1 MHRELALA
9 LSIIACGLSAEHQL
23 LAAITA
29 TGDVAPDPATTT
41 SGHELTVGNTSHGL
55 MHVDEGS
62 DVTSSTSYVGREV
75 GGIGVAR
82 VVDSGSSWDVS
93 GLLYVGYEGSGSLE
107 VSNNGRIESGF
118 ASIGYA
124 PGPSANATVSGSGS
138 TWVTQGLEVGRGG
151 IGTLSITGGGRVDT
165 EHAAYVE
172 SNGGQGTAVVD
183 GTNSSWSVGDWL
195 QVGTRGIGILEI
207 SNGGRVS
214 TVESGVIAADVGG
227 SGEVRVTGVGSSW
240 VVGNDA
246 NDNLHVGN
254 DGHGTLRITGGG
266 QVTNGGASI
275 LGTRS
280 VPSNPTG
287 IVQVDGAGS
296 TWTSGGRLSV
306 GTDATGTIE
315 ITRGGR
321 VTSGGMSVLG
331 LRAGANGTVI
341 VDGADSVWS
350 SSGGVN
356 VGEAGNGTL
365 QISDGGRVEVGG
377 ETWVARSGG
386 HGSIHFNDGTLT
398 TGSLLAAALRLGGSG
413 TINAHGVVSD
423 INLVFDASHGLE
435 QQVVL
440 NSQPNQNVTV
450 NLDVD
455 GTGPLGAGYG
465 GQGYLR
471 IADGVMVTSTT
482 GLLGYLAGSSGRVE
496 VTGAGSKWTSA
507 GTLSVGTSGM
517 GALEVRAGGN
527 VTSSGSIYLAEL
539 AGSSG
544 AAIVDGAGSV
554 LSSDQSLLV
563 GDLGPGTL
571 EITGGGRVSSGIA
584 HVGRLAGSSGSVSVD
599 GEGSLWSMTHLH
611 VGGGALIGG
620 AGTGTVSITNG
631 GTVSCFD
638 CYIAA
643 GGPGTLTV
651 NGAGSLFRSRHEL
664 RVGRVGLGTLNITG
678 GGTVEVDGNLW
689 LGYFTGGNG
698 IINLSD
704 GTLRLDGKM
713 AVNLGTG
720 TLNFT
725 GGRLEVA
732 GEIDLKTAL
741 VQNGGTFAPG
751 NSAGITTIQVGY
763 TVDHGT
769 LEIEI
774 NGAGTAGVDWDQ
786 VKVNGAVDLLGANAL
801 PDGRLD
807 VKLGFAPAI
816 GAEFLILDNDASD
829 PIGGMFANGR
839 TVKAAYSAGL
849 YEFAIDYSA
858 GTGNDLSLI
867 TQAVSLLGDY
877 NGDGTVDAADYVHWR
892 AAANTAVTHYS
903 SADGSGNGLVD
914 DEDYLVWRSNFGLTS
929 AAIAAAI
936 ESDQRTAVPEPTAA
950 CISAA
955 LLMLALVRNQR
966 QTNLQDWFS
975 PLDGE
980 GLGGVTRPAPTRS
993 VGHNALVT
1001 REANTRNNV

>member
-1 MHRELALA
+1 MVMHRRFALA
-9 LSIIACGLSAEHQL
+9 LSILACGLFAEHES

-55 MHVDEGS
+55 MHVDGGS
-62 DVTSSTSYVGREV
+62 DVTSSTSYIGREV

-82 VVDSGSSWDVS
+82 VADSGSSWDVS
-93 GLLYVGYEGSGSLE
+93 GLLYVGYNGNGALE
-107 VSNNGRIESGF
+107 VSNDGRIESGF

-124 PGPSANATVSGSGS
+124 PGPSANAIVSGSGS
-138 TWVTQGLEVGRGG
+138 TWVNQGLEVGRGG
-151 IGTLSITGGGRVDT
+151 IGTLSVTGGGRVDT

-172 SNGGQGTAVVD
+172 SNGGQGTAVID
-183 GTNSSWSVGDWL
+183 GANSWWSVGDWL
-195 QVGTRGIGILEI
+195 QVGTRGIGLLEI
-207 SNGGRVS
+207 NNGGRVS
-214 TVESGVIAADVGG
+214 VAEYAVIAADVGG

-246 NDNLHVGN
+246 NDNLYVGD

-266 QVTNGGASI
+266 HVTNGGASI
-275 LGTRS
+275 LGARS

-306 GTDATGTIE
+306 GTDAIGTIE
-315 ITRGGR
+315 ITNGGR
-321 VTSGGMSVLG
+321 VTSGGMSALG

-350 SSGGVN
+350 SSAGVN

-386 HGSIHFNDGTLT
+386 QGSIHFNNGTLT
-398 TGSLLAAALRLGGSG
+398 TGSLLAAASQLGGSG
-413 TINAHGVVSD
+413 TINAHSVVSD
-423 INLVFDASHGLE
+423 VNLVFDASHGLE
-435 QQVVL
+435 QQIVL
-440 NSQPNQNVTV
+440 ASQPNQNVTI

-465 GQGYLR
+465 GQGFLR
-471 IADGVMVTSTT
+471 IADGVMIASTT
-482 GLLGYLAGSSGRVE
+482 GWLGYLAGSSGRVE

-507 GTLSVGTSGM
+507 GTLSVGTSGA
-517 GALEVRAGGN
+517 GAVEIRAGGN
-527 VTSSGSIYLAEL
+527 ITSEGSIFLAER

-544 AAIVDGAGSV
+544 AAIVDGAGSI

-571 EITGGGRVSSGIA
+571 EITGGGRASSGIA

-611 VGGGALIGG
+611 VGGGAIIGG
-620 AGTGTVSITNG
+620 AGTGTVSISNG
-631 GTVSCFD
+631 GTVSFFNGH
-638 CYIAA
+638 IAA
-643 GGPGTLTV
+643 GGPGTVTV
-651 NGAGSLFRSRHEL
+651 DGAGSLFRGRQEL

-689 LGYFTGGNG
+689 LGYFSGGDG
-698 IINLSD
+698 VINLSD
-704 GTLRLDGKM
+704 GILRLDGKM
-713 AVNLGTG
+713 AVNNGTG

-751 NSAGITTIQVGY
+751 NSAGTSTIQVGY
-763 TVDHGT
+763 TLDRGT
-769 LEIEI
+769 LEIDI
-774 NGAGTAGVDWDQ
+774 NGAGTAGVDWDL
-786 VKVNGAVDLLGANAL
+786 VKVNGAVDLLGAGGV

-829 PIGGMFANGR
+829 PIGGTFANGP
-839 TVKAAYSAGL
+839 TIKAPYSAGL
-849 YEFAIDYSA
+849 YEFALHYSA
-858 GTGNDLSLI
+858 GTGNDVSLI

-877 NGDGTVDAADYVHWR
+877 NGNGIVDAADYVRWR
-892 AAANTAVTHYS
+892 AAANTAVTPYS
-903 SADGSGNGLVD
+903 SADGSGNGLI
-914 DEDYLVWRSNFGLTS
+914 DEQDYLVWRSNFGLTS

-936 ESDQRTAVPEPTAA
+936 EPDKQAAVPEPPAA
-950 CISAA
+950 TCISAA
-955 LLMLALVRNQR
+955 LLIFALLRNER
-966 QTNLQDWFS
+966 
-975 PLDGE
+975 
-980 GLGGVTRPAPTRS
+980 RS
-993 VGHNALVT
+993 KTTFRLPPP
-1001 REANTRNNV
+1001 